1 MCYGADVEAKRRG
14 DLVRVLAEDALDKR
28 RLARVIQP
36 AELAIGGP
44 VSEQWWD
51 RRMPQAL
58 AGVLGSQH
66 ENPDLALLEA
76 RLADDGEKAHFG
88 AAGVGRAT
96 GDGRRGGRGAER
108 GRSRQALD
116 LVVAGRH

>member
-1 MCYGADVEAKRRG
+1 VCYGADVEAKRRG

-96 GDGRRGGRGAER
+96 GDGRRAAGGGAEGEPR
-108 GRSRQALD
+108 EG
-116 LVVAGRH
+116 VAGKRWTW